1 VSQYRAGDFST
12 NYHTPPGGRA
22 ATDASVLGPPT
33 SPSPILPLDLR
44 ANAQVEPM
52 EEDPGSGVLQIVE
65 KGEEEDEVDWE
76 PEPQPMEESSSIFE
90 EVMFGLQQKEVYE
103 SLVARLRDDRTFE
116 KIAIEGLRAKIL
128 KMYAPIFKQQ
138 RQVRDRKTAELDRQK
153 MLLIEREKEA
163 ADRRVEMQQKS
174 ASWLH
179 EQRQMQRLKKDEEEA
194 DEAKW
199 KWRME
204 KWRMEEDHTPQRNK
218 RGFARPAAL
227 TPYGT
232 VLRVSQ

>member
-1 VSQYRAGDFST
+1 
-12 NYHTPPGGRA
+12 
-22 ATDASVLGPPT
+22 LGPPT

-44 ANAQVEPM
+44 ANAQVEPI
-52 EEDPGSGVLQIVE
+52 EEDPGSGVLQIEE
-65 KGEEEDEVDWE
+65 KEEEEEEEVDWE

-90 EVMFGLQQKEVYE
+90 EVMFGLQQKEVFE
-103 SLVARLRDDRTFE
+103 SLVAALRDDRTFE

-153 MLLIEREKEA
+153 MLLIKREKEA

>member
-1 VSQYRAGDFST
+1 
-12 NYHTPPGGRA
+12 
-22 ATDASVLGPPT
+22 LGPPT
-33 SPSPILPLDLR
+33 SPSPCLPLDLR

-52 EEDPGSGVLQIVE
+52 EEDPGSGVLQIEE
-65 KGEEEDEVDWE
+65 KEEDDWE
-76 PEPQPMEESSSIFE
+76 PEPQPMEESIFE
-90 EVMFGLQQKEVYE
+90 EVMVGLQQKEAFE
-103 SLVARLRDDRTFE
+103 SLMVALRDDRTFE
-116 KIAIEGLRAKIL
+116 IAIGGLRAKIF

-179 EQRQMQRLKKDEEEA
+179 ERRQMLRLKKEEEEA
-194 DEAKW
+194 DEA